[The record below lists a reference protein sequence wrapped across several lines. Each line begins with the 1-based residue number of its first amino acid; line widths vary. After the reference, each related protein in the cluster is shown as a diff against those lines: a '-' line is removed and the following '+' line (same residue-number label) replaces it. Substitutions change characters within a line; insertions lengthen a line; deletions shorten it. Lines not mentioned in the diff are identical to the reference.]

1 MAIARGPLLY
11 SIPLNCVYVY
21 FLGCPRPVPKRE
33 MKDSVNIKLG
43 LQGFIKYW
51 KDTAE
56 QDISGQYMESIAPTI
71 LYWEN
76 VLAAMDHPLPPTPT
90 ELSEPFWPSSRFSVA
105 AALHEDNAHLFEENI
120 TDYAYV
126 GPASSRPAETFRPGA
141 HIRVGHYVLL
151 RPSDDC
157 PEPVWMGRVISEPNL
172 AHVGPHPRSIEIV
185 YYVPVLGPRNKK
197 TLDDRY
203 KEWDTAK
210 SFKWTRLK
218 DYAPARQSLDCVVA
232 SWARQKNAS
241 DDNVIIPARQIIFAK
256 DNLDQ
261 CARGEHMTG
270 GDQVQDE
277 VPPDGF

>member
-1 MAIARGPLLY
+1 MTLY
-11 SIPLNCVYVY
+11 TSELAVCY
-21 FLGCPRPVPKRE
+21 FVGCPRPVPKRE

-43 LQGFIKYW
+43 IQGFIKYW
-51 KDTAE
+51 KDTAD

-71 LYWEN
+71 SYWEG
-76 VLAAMDHPLPPTPT
+76 VLAAMDLPSPPTPS
-90 ELSEPFWPSSRFSVA
+90 ELSEPFWPTSRFSIA

-157 PEPVWMGRVISEPNL
+157 PDPVWMGRVISEPNL

-218 DYAPARQSLDCVVA
+218 EYAPARQSLDCVVA

-241 DDNVIIPARQIIFAK
+241 DDNVVIPARQILFAK
-256 DNLDQ
+256 DNLDR
-261 CARGEHMTG
+261 CARAEHMTD
-270 GDQVQDE
+270 GDQFEDGP
-277 VPPDGF
+277 PPDGL

>member
-1 MAIARGPLLY
+1 MHP
-11 SIPLNCVYVY
+11 P
-21 FLGCPRPVPKRE
+21 
-33 MKDSVNIKLG
+33 VNIKLG
-43 LQGFIKYW
+43 IQGFIKYW
-51 KDTAE
+51 KDTAD

-71 LYWEN
+71 LYWEG
-76 VLAAMDHPLPPTPT
+76 VLAAMDLPSPPTPS
-90 ELSEPFWPSSRFSVA
+90 ELSEPFWPTSRFSIA

-157 PEPVWMGRVISEPNL
+157 PNLVWMGRVISESNL

-210 SFKWTRLK
+210 SFK
-218 DYAPARQSLDCVVA
+218 
-232 SWARQKNAS
+232 
-241 DDNVIIPARQIIFAK
+241 
-256 DNLDQ
+256 
-261 CARGEHMTG
+261 
-270 GDQVQDE
+270 
-277 VPPDGF
+277 